1 MKLGVLTF
9 DHSMVRYASE
19 RFLDIELILE
29 DESGLKI
36 PKSAVVQKEFFL
48 IPADYITQGG
58 NSQASGVLVK
68 TKNDSM
74 EFKEVT
80 IYYKD
85 QETDMIYIELS
96 SLKENSVIIKP
107 DSAETYTISQKANL
121 SGVYN
126 INKGYAVFRRIN
138 ILCESDEYY
147 IVESGTSYGLTNYD
161 HIALDGKSIK
171 ENDVVF

>member
-9 DHSMVRYASE
+9 DHSMVRYAGE

-68 TKNDSM
+68 TKNYM
-74 EFKEVT
+74 EKVFKV
-80 IYYKD
+80 
-85 QETDMIYIELS
+85 
-96 SLKENSVIIKP
+96 
-107 DSAETYTISQKANL
+107 
-121 SGVYN
+121 
-126 INKGYAVFRRIN
+126 
-138 ILCESDEYY
+138 
-147 IVESGTSYGLTNYD
+147 
-161 HIALDGKSIK
+161 KST
-171 ENDVVF
+171 